1 MNYYIFIM
9 FSTSQS
15 VVAEVLN
22 NVWKFSN
29 FEFVK
34 ISQHQEVI
42 QKLLPFILSFKT
54 SAEVYQKFQIKS
66 AKLSI

>member
-1 MNYYIFIM
+1 M

-15 VVAEVLN
+15 MAAEVFN
-22 NVWKFSN
+22 NVIWKFSN
-29 FEFVK
+29 FKFVK
-34 ISQHQEVI
+34 ISQHQEEI

>member
-15 VVAEVLN
+15 VVAEVFN
-22 NVWKFSN
+22 NVGKFSS

-54 SAEVYQKFQIKS
+54 SAEDYQKFQIKS